1 MRDYLI
7 LTDSCCDLPADFAE
21 EIGVP
26 AVPLSANLEGRN
38 YYNWLDGHEITA
50 KAFLDAMREGKA
62 TSSAGCSVGQFEEVM
77 EPAIQAGKDILYI
90 GFASVLSA
98 TYNSARI
105 AAENLR
111 EKYPEAKIEAID
123 SKCATMGQGLLVF
136 LAAQEKKKG
145 KTLEEVRD
153 FVNETQKRLH
163 HRILIGSLD
172 HLKKGGRL
180 SSSATTTDD
189 SKLSVRLIICISS
202 EGKAEG
208 VQTVRGRK
216 AGIAALADYA
226 AENMTDDPEQYVFI
240 THGDC
245 EDEARKLAAMLQE
258 KTGVKNFVF
267 NMVGPV
273 IANHTGPGMIGVFF
287 VGKTDRQ

>member
-1 MRDYLI
+1 MRDFLI
-7 LTDSCCDLPADFAE
+7 LTDSSCDLPADLAE
-21 EIGVP
+21 QLGVP
-26 AVPLSANLEGRN
+26 AVPLSVNLEGKN
-38 YYNWLDGHEITA
+38 YYNWLDGHEITP

-62 TSSAGCSVGQFEEVM
+62 TSSAGCSIGQFEEAM
-77 EPAIQAGKDILYI
+77 EPALKAGKDILYI
-90 GFASVLSA
+90 GFATVLSG
-98 TYNSARI
+98 TYNSGRI

-111 EKYPEAKIEAID
+111 EKYPEAKIETID
-123 SKCATMGQGLLVF
+123 SRCATMGQGLLVY
-136 LAAQEKKKG
+136 LAVQEKRKG

-153 FVNETQKRLH
+153 FVEETQKRLH

-189 SKLSVRLIICISS
+189 SKVSVKLIICISQ

-208 VQTVRGRK
+208 VQSVRGRK
-216 AGIAALADYA
+216 AAMSNLVDFT
-226 AENMTDDPEQYVFI
+226 AENIVDDPEQTIFI

-245 EDEARKLAAMLQE
+245 EDDARKLAEMLQE
-258 KTGVKNFVF
+258 KTGVKNYVF

-273 IANHTGPGMIGVFF
+273 IANHTGPGMLGVFF
-287 VGKTDRQ
+287 LGKTERQ